1 MGFLTNKVA
10 MITGAGRKK
19 GLGAGIARRFAEE
32 GAQVI
37 ITDIGTSTEN
47 LLPSEHIGTLDE
59 MKQVAELISSETNQQ
74 VDSVVCDV
82 TSEESVCGAIDK
94 IVTSYRRLILL

>member
-1 MGFLTNKVA
+1 
-10 MITGAGRKK
+10 
-19 GLGAGIARRFAEE
+19 
-32 GAQVI
+32 
-37 ITDIGTSTEN
+37 
-47 LLPSEHIGTLDE
+47 

-94 IVTSYRRLILL
+94 IVTSYQKIDIVVNNAGVGFIMKPLVDLTLEEWDIVLNVNLRGAFLVTKHKITNRRHVYSILRT